1 MGIQC
6 LGRINEHCEEQSEH
20 FLWVISGGSGKKKKK
35 EEEKKKTKSTES
47 SIHNKQNS
55 APLSIGWL
63 KK

>member
-1 MGIQC
+1 MFCGLFQ
-6 LGRINEHCEEQSEH
+6 E
-20 FLWVISGGSGKKKKK
+20 GGEKKKKK
-35 EEEKKKTKSTES
+35 EEEKKKTKSTAS